1 MRWEHRAGNGRL
13 VKLSVG
19 EYDNNAFVLTC
30 ERTRKAVVVDAA
42 AEAPRILAE
51 TEGYDVQ
58 AILTTH
64 GHFDHLQA
72 VDDVKHALGVPFRM
86 HRSDTEIAGRTPD
99 LPLTDDQEI
108 EVGDVLV
115 HVVHTPGHT
124 PGSVCFVVEPWLM
137 SGDTLFPGGPGATR
151 WEYSDF
157 GQIMDSLE
165 RRLFVLPDPTIV
177 FPGHGADT
185 TLGKERPELPSWRA
199 RGW

>member
-1 MRWEHRAGNGRL
+1 MRWEHRIGPARL
-13 VKLSVG
+13 VKLAVG
-19 EYDNNAFVLTC
+19 EYDNNVYILAC
-30 ERTRKAVVVDAA
+30 EETREAVIVDAA
-42 AEAPRILAE
+42 AEPDRILPE
-51 TEGYDVQ
+51 VEGYEVG

-72 VDDVKHALGVPFRM
+72 VDPVKHALGIPFRM
-86 HRSDTEIAGRTPD
+86 HPADTEIAGRSPD
-99 LPLTDDQEI
+99 LPLTDHQEI
-108 EVGDVLV
+108 QVGTLNLHVL
-115 HVVHTPGHT
+115 HTPGHT

-165 RRLFVLPDPTIV
+165 QRLFTLPDPTVV
-177 FPGHGADT
+177 FAGHGADT
-185 TLGKERPELPSWRA
+185 TLGEERPELASWRI